1 MSIITRSGSD
11 FRLSVHATPGAR
23 QEKIGGE
30 HDGAL
35 KVSVTAVADK
45 GRANDAIVVCLAKA
59 LELKPWQ
66 VSLASG
72 ATNRRK
78 TFVITDADDDLV
90 ERVAK
95 LAAGG

>member
-1 MSIITRSGSD
+1 MSLLTRSGND

-23 QEKIGGE
+23 HEKVGGE

-35 KVSVTAVADK
+35 RVSVTAVADK
-45 GRANDAIVVCLAKA
+45 GRANEAIVECIAKA
-59 LELKPWQ
+59 LDLKPWQ
-66 VSLASG
+66 VTLASG

-78 TFVITDADDDLV
+78 TFTITDASDDLV